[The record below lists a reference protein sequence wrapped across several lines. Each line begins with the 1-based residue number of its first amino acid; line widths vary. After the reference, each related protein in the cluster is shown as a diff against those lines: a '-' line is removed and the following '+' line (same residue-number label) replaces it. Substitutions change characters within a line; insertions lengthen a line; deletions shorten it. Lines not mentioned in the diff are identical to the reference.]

1 MRLLRLRAR
10 RNEGKMKREK
20 AFKTTRVEHPK
31 YQLAFLARESKEKRL
46 RAHNFTSLFL
56 SLSRVDLSLKSSSL
70 GWWSFR
76 VRLFVSVFLSV
87 CRLKENEREGDI
99 FENSLSDLACDC
111 TTLLILLN
119 AQREECTNNNEQTK
133 KESAS
138 EKSGEREDGFE
149 GRERRT
155 FGVVFEDS

>member
-1 MRLLRLRAR
+1 M
-10 RNEGKMKREK
+10 
-20 AFKTTRVEHPK
+20 
-31 YQLAFLARESKEKRL
+31 
-46 RAHNFTSLFL
+46 
-56 SLSRVDLSLKSSSL
+56 DLSLKSSSL
-70 GWWSFR
+70 GWWCRFAFVCSF
-76 VRLFVSVFLSV
+76 LSVCLSV

-149 GRERRT
+149 GREGRT